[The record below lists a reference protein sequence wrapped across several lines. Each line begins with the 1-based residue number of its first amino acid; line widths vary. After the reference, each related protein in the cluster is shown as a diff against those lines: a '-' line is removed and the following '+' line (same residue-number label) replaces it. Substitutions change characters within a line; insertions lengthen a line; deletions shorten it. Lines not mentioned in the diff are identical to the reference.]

1 MLCRWRR
8 GLGAFY
14 VFGIVAFGC
23 PAVWCA
29 EESHFGIVNPWA
41 GIHGTGTKSLCCGA
55 DEPKEWTVRVSRD
68 NENWEVVAHG
78 PGDPA
83 LRTIDLTKYVPGKLW
98 LRLKGDN
105 VELYSVLLETV
116 SGDGE

>member
-1 MLCRWRR
+1 LRPRAHAR
-8 GLGAFY
+8 TGATFQ
-14 VFGIVAFGC
+14 
-23 PAVWCA
+23 
-29 EESHFGIVNPWA
+29 
-41 GIHGTGTKSLCCGA
+41 
-55 DEPKEWTVRVSRD
+55 PKEWTVQVSKD
-68 NENWEVVAHG
+68 DENWEVVAHG

-83 LRTIDLTKYVPGKLW
+83 LRTIDLAQYVPGKLW